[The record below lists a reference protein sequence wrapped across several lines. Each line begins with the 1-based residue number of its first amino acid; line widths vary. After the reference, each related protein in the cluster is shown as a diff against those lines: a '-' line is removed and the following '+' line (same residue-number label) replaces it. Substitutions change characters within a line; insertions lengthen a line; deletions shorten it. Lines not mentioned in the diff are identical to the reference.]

1 MKSLKFL
8 LPLLVVLA
16 NGVSAQTYPVKP
28 ITMIVPFAPG
38 GGVDTM
44 ARLIAPALGQRLGQQ
59 IVIDNRGGAGGNI
72 GTEVL
77 ARARPDG
84 YTIAMG
90 SLSPNAVNIHLYSR
104 LGFDPIKDI
113 EPIVYVSA
121 VPNILVVAADSP
133 IKTAKEL
140 IDAAKATP
148 GKLTYGSAGV
158 GSSQHLAA
166 AMLGTVT
173 GTTSTHVPYKGAG
186 IAQQDLLAGHIN
198 FMLDTTGPIS
208 FVQSGRMRALAVA
221 AKTRSPAL
229 PNVPTFDE
237 VGISNVHSSAW
248 YGLIAPAGTPRE
260 IINRINTEANVVLRD
275 PEFKKR
281 LAALGADFG
290 GGTPEEFGKFIAS
303 EVTRYADVVKASG
316 AKLD

>member
-104 LGFDPIKDI
+104 LGFDPIK
-113 EPIVYVSA
+113 VYFETGL
-121 VPNILVVAADSP
+121 VPRFPS
-133 IKTAKEL
+133 
-140 IDAAKATP
+140 
-148 GKLTYGSAGV
+148 
-158 GSSQHLAA
+158 
-166 AMLGTVT
+166 
-173 GTTSTHVPYKGAG
+173 
-186 IAQQDLLAGHIN
+186 
-198 FMLDTTGPIS
+198 
-208 FVQSGRMRALAVA
+208 
-221 AKTRSPAL
+221 
-229 PNVPTFDE
+229 
-237 VGISNVHSSAW
+237 
-248 YGLIAPAGTPRE
+248 LIASVGALTISVQLWNTGMILERVN
-260 IINRINTEANVVLRD
+260 IAHLSQARIAYRFRKN
-275 PEFKKR
+275 
-281 LAALGADFG
+281 
-290 GGTPEEFGKFIAS
+290 
-303 EVTRYADVVKASG
+303 
-316 AKLD
+316 

>member
-1 MKSLKFL
+1 MTNFKFL
-8 LPLLVVLA
+8 ILLLVTLA
-16 NGVSAQTYPVKP
+16 STASAQTYPSKP

-72 GTEVL
+72 GTEAA

-84 YTIAMG
+84 YTIVMG
-90 SLSPNAVNIHLYSR
+90 SLSPNAVNTHLYSR
-104 LGFDPIKDI
+104 LGFDPIKDF

-133 IKTAKEL
+133 FKTAKDL
-140 IDAAKATP
+140 INAAKAAP
-148 GKLTYGSAGV
+148 GKLTYGTAGV

-166 AMLGTVT
+166 SLLGIA
-173 GTTSTHVPYKGAG
+173 TSSTMTHVPYKGAG

-237 VGISNVHSSAW
+237 AGIANVHSSAW
-248 YGLIAPAGTPRE
+248 YGLMAPAGTPRE
-260 IINRINTEANVVLRD
+260 IINRLNAEANVVLRD
-275 PEFKKR
+275 PETKKR
-281 LAALGADFG
+281 LVALGADFG
-290 GGTPEEFGKFIAS
+290 GGTPEDFGKFVAA
-303 EVTRYADVVKASG
+303 EVVRYADVVKASG